1 MICIS
6 EITIE
11 TLDIGCVHLE
21 IDIEADPFIMKW
33 PSLYRNRRTEAILFP
48 GSFLLFLFLYREGHF
63 RKHRSISIPISVC
76 SNQIFSVSIAIMIIE
91 IIQEVEQ

>member
-21 IDIEADPFIMKW
+21 IDIEADLFTIKW

-48 GSFLLFLFLYREGHF
+48 GSFLLFLFLYREGYFHT
-63 RKHRSISIPISVC
+63 HRLISIPTSEYSNHIS
-76 SNQIFSVSIAIMIIE
+76 SVSIAIMIIE
-91 IIQEVEQ
+91 IIQEVD